1 MGWFKDLTG
10 IDSGIGEGNVGYLDP
25 TSGNNVWSDID
36 PTTSEGLTNL
46 VTGPISIP
54 TLLLTGG
61 KKNIGKKAVKAG
73 SQLDDSLSGRAAQDK
88 IDEAAE
94 EAAAAQQDIIQLYK
108 DQYADYISR
117 AQPYSDL
124 GADAVKQLQAFMSPE
139 AQAQYAQEALQGQAF
154 QNIQEA
160 ALNPLISNSA
170 ALGNRLSSGI
180 QEDVLNTS
188 GALAT
193 GYAQDMINQRI
204 AQLTQGVN
212 TGLSALSGTGSA
224 GSAMTTGSANAMNNI
239 ANINLQ
245 AANAAAM
252 QPNLLGGLLGAGL
265 GGLVGGPTG
274 AGIGYNIGSNV

>member
-1 MGWFKDLTG
+1 MSDVSDGL
-10 IDSGIGEGNVGYLDP
+10 SYLDP
-25 TSGNNVWSDID
+25 TSGDNVWSDID

-61 KKNIGKKAVKAG
+61 EKNIGKKAVKAG

-94 EAAAAQQDIIQLYK
+94 EAAAAQQDIISLYK
-108 DQYADYISR
+108 EQYADYVNR
-117 AQPYSDL
+117 AQPYANL
-124 GADAVKQLQAFMSPE
+124 GSDAVKQLQAFMSPD

-154 QNIQEA
+154 QNIQQA

-224 GSAMTTGSANAMNNI
+224 GSAMTSGSANAMNNI

>member
-1 MGWFKDLTG
+1 MGFSIGGALLG
-10 IDSGIGEGNVGYLDP
+10 GIGGGAAGGSSKV
-25 TSGNNVWSDID
+25 SDALKNID
-36 PTTSEGLTNL
+36 PTTSTGLTNIGL
-46 VTGPISIP
+46 GGVIP
-54 TLLLTGG
+54 GLTG
-61 KKNIGKKAVKAG
+61 KPAEWADEIGYK
-73 SQLDDSLSGRAAQDK
+73 LSGQEQQDQ
-88 IDEAAE
+88 IEEAAE

-124 GADAVKQLQAFMSPE
+124 GADAVSQFQAFMSPE

-224 GSAMTTGSANAMNNI
+224 GSAMTAGSANAMNNI

-252 QPNLLGGLLGAGL
+252 QPNMLGGLVGAGL
-265 GGLVGGPTG
+265 GAFIGGPTG
-274 AGIGYNIGSNV
+274 AGIGYNIGSNIDKGGVV

>member
-1 MGWFKDLTG
+1 MGAV
-10 IDSGIGEGNVGYLDP
+10 SEGL
-25 TSGNNVWSDID
+25 SSID
-36 PTTSEGLTNL
+36 PTTSEGLNNL
-46 VTGPISIP
+46 GVGGIVGG
-54 TLLLTGG
+54 LTGAGDKLVG
-61 KKNIGKKAVKAG
+61 K
-73 SQLDDSLSGRAAQDK
+73 LEGRDQMEALKEAQA
-88 IDEAAE
+88 EAE
-94 EAAAAQQDIIQLYK
+94 QQQQDIISLYK
-108 DQYADYISR
+108 EQYADYVNR

-139 AQAQYAQEALQGQAF
+139 AQAQYAQEVLQGQAF

-160 ALNPLISNSA
+160 ALNPLISNSS

-224 GSAMTTGSANAMNNI
+224 GSAMTSGSANAMNNI

-252 QPNLLGGLLGAGL
+252 QPNMLGGLVGAGL
-265 GGLVGGPTG
+265 GAFIGGPTG